1 MHWELS
7 DEQDLYT
14 DSLREWLTTKA
25 APDEVRAWLDAGDHQ
40 TFDDRLT
47 EDGWA
52 GVGFDESVGGQGGG
66 ILELALTAR
75 ELGRTAAPSSHWLA
89 RAVADAALAEEPTL
103 AQAALEGGELTTLAV
118 RCDRIPAP
126 SGLQWRDGRVT
137 GAVPNVLAAEQ
148 AHRFLVPVRLP
159 EGDIGLA
166 VVERDTGDS
175 GEVRIRA
182 HDLLDRSRSAADVTF
197 DSAPA
202 RLAQCGDAATTL
214 TAVAHRAAV
223 LVAAD
228 ALGAAE
234 RMLAM
239 SVDYAKQRSQFGR
252 PIASFQAVKHAAAQM
267 LVTVEAGYSVALF
280 AAASLQDGAPD
291 SGLHA
296 AAAKAQVTA
305 GAVGL
310 ADSALTVHGAIGYT
324 WEYDLQLFY
333 KRAKLDRVLFG
344 APSAWNERIAAAL
357 PLILAA
363 S

>member
-7 DEQDLYT
+7 DEQSLYA
-14 DSLREWLTTKA
+14 DSVREWLAARA
-25 APDEVRAWLDAGDHQ
+25 APETVRAWLEAGDQ
-40 TFDDRLT
+40 RSLDNALI

-66 ILELALTAR
+66 VLELALTAR
-75 ELGRTAAPSSHWLA
+75 ELGRTAAPSGCWLT
-89 RAVADAALAEEPTL
+89 RAVADAALLGEPEL
-103 AQAALEGGELTTLAV
+103 AQAMHEQGEISAVAV

-126 SGLQWRDGRVT
+126 SGLHWNDGRVSGEVPSVL
-137 GAVPNVLAAEQ
+137 GAEY

-159 EGDIGLA
+159 DGGLGLA
-166 VVERDTGDS
+166 VAERHS
-175 GEVRIRA
+175 HEIQVRPR
-182 HDLLDRSRSAADVTF
+182 DLLDRSRNAADVTF

-202 RLAQCGDAATTL
+202 RLAECEDVATTL
-214 TAVAHRAAV
+214 NVVAHRAAV

-228 ALGAAE
+228 SIGAAE

-239 SVDYAKQRSQFGR
+239 SVEYSKQRRQFGK
-252 PIASFQAVKHAAAQM
+252 PIGAFQAVKHAAAQM

-280 AAASLQDGAPD
+280 AAASLQDRAPE
-291 SGLHA
+291 SGIHA

-305 GAVGL
+305 NVAAL

-333 KRAKLDRVLFG
+333 KRAKLNRVLFG

-357 PLILAA
+357 PLVPVAP
-363 S
+363 